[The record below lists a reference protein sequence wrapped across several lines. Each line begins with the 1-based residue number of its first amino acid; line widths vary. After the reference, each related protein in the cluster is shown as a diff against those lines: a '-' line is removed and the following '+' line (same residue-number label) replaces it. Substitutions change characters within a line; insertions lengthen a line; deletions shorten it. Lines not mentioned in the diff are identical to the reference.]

1 MAESTIELTT
11 DNFEKEVLQSDVPV
25 CVDFWAAWCGPCVQM
40 APVIAELAEEY
51 KDKGVKIG
59 KLNVDDH
66 GDVATR
72 YGILSIPT
80 FILFKQGREAGKIVG
95 GVGREKLEAFIAEH
109 T

>member
-1 MAESTIELTT
+1 MVESTVELTA

-25 CVDFWAAWCGPCVQM
+25 FVDFWAAWCGPCVQM
-40 APVIAELAEEY
+40 APVIAQLAEAY

-80 FILFKQGREAGKIVG
+80 FILFKNGHEAGKMVG
-95 GVGREKLEAFIAEH
+95 GVGR
-109 T
+109 

>member
-1 MAESTIELTT
+1 MAESTVELTT

-25 CVDFWAAWCGPCVQM
+25 FVDFWASWCGPCVQM
-40 APVIAELAEEY
+40 APVIAELAEVY
-51 KDKGVKIG
+51 KDKGIKIG

-80 FILFKQGREAGKIVG
+80 FILFKQGREAGKMVG
-95 GVGREKLEAFIAEH
+95 GVSREKLETFIAENK
-109 T
+109 

>member
-1 MAESTIELTT
+1 MLELTV
-11 DNFEKEVLQSDVPV
+11 DNFDKEVLQSDVPV
-25 CVDFWAAWCGPCVQM
+25 LVDFWAVWCGPCVQM
-40 APVIAELAEEY
+40 APVMAELAEVY
-51 KDKGVKIG
+51 KEKGVKIG

-80 FILFKQGREAGKIVG
+80 FILFKNGREAGKIVG
-95 GVGREKLEAFIAEH
+95 GVGREKMEAFIAEH